1 MKSWV
6 GNMSIRGL
14 FILLFA
20 VVSLQVCASEDR
32 VTLRGT
38 YDYEIPEYQS
48 QKEARREAAHHAR
61 TQAMAEKFGSVVSQ
75 DNTAVLFN
83 DGQRSTSQALTIAND
98 LVRGEWLGDIEEPC
112 YELLTDGL
120 RQVLRVTVYGY
131 AREIKSAGTD
141 ITAKTLRHGTTLRHE
156 GREFNTGDNIYLYFK
171 SPADGYVTVFLIDE
185 TQMTAG
191 GESVYSLLPYQAS
204 GTGAYKVRHD
214 KEYVFFSEAMERD
227 NPTEVDELI
236 VTATHP
242 LEYNDLL
249 VVFSPNAYSK
259 SVAGSAS
266 RTVDGLILPRSLRYD
281 DFRKWLAKY
290 RDADKEMQVVNIPII
305 IRK

>member
-1 MKSWV
+1 M
-6 GNMSIRGL
+6 NIR
-14 FILLFA
+14 ILL
-20 VVSLQVCASEDR
+20 VSLLTIVCLPVCASNDR
-32 VTLRGT
+32 IILRGT
-38 YDYEIPEYQS
+38 YDYEIPEYKS
-48 QKEARREAAHHAR
+48 QKEARREGAHYAR
-61 TQAMAEKFGSVVSQ
+61 TQAMAEKFGSVISQ
-75 DNTAVLFN
+75 DNSVVLFN
-83 DGQRSTSQALTIAND
+83 DGQRSASQALTIAND
-98 LVRGEWLGDIEEPC
+98 LVRGEWLGDIEEPH
-112 YELLTDGL
+112 YELLTEGL

-185 TQMTAG
+185 TQMAAG
-191 GESVYSLLPYQAS
+191 GESVYCLLPYQAS
-204 GTGAYKVRHD
+204 GAGAYKVMHD
-214 KEYVFFSEAMERD
+214 KEYVFFSESLERD
-227 NPTEVDELI
+227 NQTEVDELI
-236 VTATHP
+236 VTATRP

-266 RTVDGLILPRSLRYD
+266 RTVNGLILPRSLRYD

-290 RDADKEMQVVNIPII
+290 RDADREMQVVNIPII